1 MKGVNGVQMQVHP
14 KFLDLIHEIQDERI
28 RLKLDSKSGENSLS
42 TKRLSLTLYKLFKNR
57 PDIYNLVLHADINKK
72 EA

>member
-14 KFLDLIHEIQDERI
+14 KFLDLIHDIQDERI

-42 TKRLSLTLYKLFKNR
+42 TKRLSLTLYKLFKSR
-57 PDIYNLVLHADINKK
+57 PDILSLVVNADINKK
-72 EA
+72 EV